1 MIHFFAK
8 LWIKDW
14 ENTSSPLV
22 RQRYGILCGILGIV
36 LNAALF
42 LGKFLAGIF
51 SNSIAITADAFNN
64 LSDAGSSFITL
75 IGFKIA
81 AQEPDP
87 HHPFGHGRMEYLSG
101 LMVAGAILIMA
112 YELITSSL
120 QKIRYPEETSYN
132 LTIIMILLISVIVK
146 LYMAFYNYKIGE
158 KIDSAAMKATGTD
171 SLGDTLSTAI
181 VLAAALIS
189 HFFDIQIDGY
199 CGILVGIFILF
210 AGINAA
216 KDTINPL
223 LGQPPAKEFVEEV
236 EKIVLNFEGV
246 LGMHDLIVHDYGPGR
261 VIISLHAEVSST
273 GDILEIHDM
282 IDLLEHKLKNQ
293 LHCEAVIHMDPIV
306 TDDKDINFWKEY
318 VHEIILHIDES
329 LHMHDFRMVK
339 GNTHTNL
346 IFDLVVPYN
355 FKMSNSELI
364 QEIQAQVWKRKKNYF
379 VVAEI
384 EHSYLSCE

>member
-1 MIHFFAK
+1 MIHFLAK

-14 ENTSSPLV
+14 ENTSSPRV
-22 RQRYGILCGILGIV
+22 RQKYGILCGILGIV
-36 LNAALF
+36 LNAILF

-81 AQEPDP
+81 AQEPDL

-132 LTIIMILLISVIVK
+132 LTIIVTLLFSIAVK

-158 KIDSAAMKATGTD
+158 KIDSTAMKATGTD

-236 EKIVLNFEGV
+236 EKIVLSFEGV

-282 IDLLEHKLKNQ
+282 IDLLEHKLKQQ
-293 LHCEAVIHMDPIV
+293 LRCEAVIHMDPIV
-306 TDDKDINFWKEY
+306 TDDKDVNFWKEY
-318 VHEIILHIDES
+318 IHEIILQIDDS

-339 GNTHTNL
+339 GNTHTNI

-355 FKMSNSELI
+355 FKMNNSELI

-379 VVAEI
+379 VIAEI
-384 EHSYLSCE
+384 EHSYL

>member
-1 MIHFFAK
+1 MIHFLAK

-14 ENTSSPLV
+14 ENTSSPRV
-22 RQRYGILCGILGIV
+22 RQRYGILCGILGIL
-36 LNAALF
+36 LNGVLF

-132 LTIIMILLISVIVK
+132 LTVIMTLLFSIAVK

-158 KIDSAAMKATGTD
+158 KIDSTAMKATGTD

-189 HFFDIQIDGY
+189 QFFNIQIDGY

-236 EKIVLNFEGV
+236 EKIVLSFDGV

-282 IDLLEHKLKNQ
+282 IDLLEHKLKQQ
-293 LHCEAVIHMDPIV
+293 LRCEAVIHMDPIV
-306 TDDKDINFWKEY
+306 TDDKDVNFWKEY
-318 VHEIILHIDES
+318 IHEIILQIDDS

-339 GNTHTNL
+339 GNTHTNI

-355 FKMSNSELI
+355 FKMSNLELI
-364 QEIQAQVWKRKKNYF
+364 QEIQARVWKRKKNYF

-384 EHSYLSCE
+384 EHSYL

>member
-1 MIHFFAK
+1 MIHFLAK

-22 RQRYGILCGILGIV
+22 RQRYGILCGILGIL
-36 LNAALF
+36 LNGVLF

-132 LTIIMILLISVIVK
+132 LTVIMTLLFSIAVK

-158 KIDSAAMKATGTD
+158 KIDSTAMKATGTD

-189 HFFDIQIDGY
+189 QFFNIQIDGY

-236 EKIVLNFEGV
+236 EKIVLSFDGV

-261 VIISLHAEVSST
+261 VIISLHAEVSSM

-282 IDLLEHKLKNQ
+282 IDLLEHKLKQQ
-293 LHCEAVIHMDPIV
+293 LRCEAVIHMDPIV
-306 TDDKDINFWKEY
+306 TDDKDVNFWKEY
-318 VHEIILHIDES
+318 IHEIILQIDDS

-339 GNTHTNL
+339 GNTHTNM

-364 QEIQAQVWKRKKNYF
+364 QEIQARVWKRKKNYF

-384 EHSYLSCE
+384 EHSYL